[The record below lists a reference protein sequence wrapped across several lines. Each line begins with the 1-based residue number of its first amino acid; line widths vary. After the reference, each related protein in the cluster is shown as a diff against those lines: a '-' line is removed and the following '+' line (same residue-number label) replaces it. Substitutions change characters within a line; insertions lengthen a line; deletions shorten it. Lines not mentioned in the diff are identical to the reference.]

1 MLTANSTKSPAQ
13 RDAFFALEKPLH
25 TLPEISQV
33 RSSNLARFPQLIERL
48 GGDYRALLAR
58 FSINARLIEDANSFV
73 DCLSLVKL
81 FEHCAVEF
89 DDPLFGLHL
98 AEQQTADV
106 YGCVVALC
114 RAAATVRD
122 AIACLSEF
130 IPVVHSSESL
140 LELEIST
147 ESAPEVAELR
157 WADRSRFANNTQANY
172 QGLLLN
178 LKTLQAV
185 AGPDFRPLHV
195 SVPKGIDGSLVGEFE
210 RIVGCPLQAGAD
222 YSCIAFPASLLEQP
236 VASANEPLFQLLYG
250 YLFRLKRLP
259 KQTTLERVNVYV
271 AWALGSADLSIDA
284 CAKHL
289 GLSARSLQ
297 MRLQAIGKS
306 YSDVL
311 ENHRQQQARYL
322 LQNDT
327 MSIAELAD
335 RLGYAE
341 RTSFG
346 RAFKR
351 WTGLTPQQF
360 RRRKAD

>member
-1 MLTANSTKSPAQ
+1 MP
-13 RDAFFALEKPLH
+13 REDAKKEAFYTLERPLH
-25 TLPEISQV
+25 TLPDISQV
-33 RSSNLARFPQLIERL
+33 RASNLSQFPPLIERL
-48 GGDYRALLAR
+48 GGDYRELLAR
-58 FSINARLIEDANSFV
+58 FAINAKLIEDANSFV

-81 FEHCAVEF
+81 FEYCAVEF
-89 DDPLFGLHL
+89 TDPLFGLHL
-98 AEQQTADV
+98 AEQQSADV
-106 YGCVVALC
+106 YGSVVALC
-114 RAAATVRD
+114 RAAATLGE
-122 AIACLSEF
+122 AINCLSEF

-140 LELEIST
+140 LELENSL
-147 ESAPEVAELR
+147 EGAPEVAELR
-157 WADRSRFANNTQANY
+157 WADRSRFAGNTQANY

-178 LKTLQAV
+178 LKTLRAV
-185 AGPDFRPLHV
+185 VGPGFQPLYV
-195 SVPKGIDGSLVGEFE
+195 SVPKAIDESLVAEFE
-210 RIVGCPLQAGAD
+210 RIVACPLRAGAD
-222 YSCIAFPASLLEQP
+222 YSCIAFPSAQLEQP
-236 VASANEPLFQLLYG
+236 LASANEPLFQLLYG
-250 YLFRLKRLP
+250 YLFRLKSLP

-271 AWALGSADLSIDA
+271 AWALGSADLSIEA

-289 GLSARSLQ
+289 GLSVRSLQ
-297 MRLQAIGKS
+297 MRLQGVGKS

-311 ENHRQQQARYL
+311 EQHRQQQAKYI

-327 MSIAELAD
+327 LSIAQVAD